1 MSEERKTPR
10 APRAFTP
17 DDPKLKHQVDERQ
30 YEIDEAGVERVE
42 HADEIYMPTTGDIK
56 RGFRWG
62 AMFFGAAL
70 ALSGLAAS
78 LWFERFI
85 AVTLSR
91 EDWLGWLA
99 IGLVSLMGFALLMI
113 LLRELIGLFRLSRLG
128 DFRADAKDAISSED
142 PKHARQLTAK
152 LVETY
157 KGRSDMTWA
166 LSRFREH
173 DRDILSGIDV
183 LKLAD
188 RQIMAPL
195 DSQAA
200 RLIGKASKRVSLVTA
215 LSPAAVLDIVYVLV
229 ENLRLLRSIAGIYGG
244 RPGML
249 GAFKLGRMVIIHIAA
264 TGGLA
269 LTDDLFGQ
277 FLGQDLVRRL
287 SRRAGEGIFNGALT
301 ARIGIAAIDVV
312 RPLPYI
318 EAKPPRLRD
327 FAAEI
332 FKRKKTP
339 PGES

>member
-1 MSEERKTPR
+1 MSGERKTPR
-10 APRAFTP
+10 APRVFTP
-17 DDPKLKHQVDERQ
+17 DDPKLKHHVDRREYENDGPAIER
-30 YEIDEAGVERVE
+30 EEPG
-42 HADEIYMPTTGDIK
+42 DEIYMPTTGDLK

-62 AMFFGAAL
+62 AMFFAAAL
-70 ALSGLAAS
+70 ALSGLAAG

-85 AVTLSR
+85 SVTLSR
-91 EDWLGWLA
+91 DDWLGWLA

-113 LLRELIGLFRLSRLG
+113 LLRELIGLVRMSRLSH
-128 DFRADAKDAISSED
+128 FRDDAEHAMSSENPND
-142 PKHARQLTAK
+142 ARRLTAK
-152 LVETY
+152 LVKTY

-166 LSRFREH
+166 CARFREH
-173 DRDILSGIDV
+173 DRDILSNIDV

-215 LSPAAVLDIVYVLV
+215 LSPAAVLDVVYVLI

-332 FKRKKTP
+332 FKRKKTQSS
-339 PGES
+339 ED